1 MKTKFL
7 ILILCAT
14 CGLFGQDN
22 LIPNPG
28 FEEYFDCDY
37 DLIRDPI
44 EEVIPHWYTRLG
56 RPRYFR
62 EECQEELPHSEFK
75 GNGYLA
81 MITLSSAVDEMTNS
95 VRDYTVVSLINKL
108 EVGRDYYLEYY
119 GAFSFLNQSNH
130 SHHGIRFTN
139 EFINE
144 INLENRGT
152 PIIREDALTVD
163 SVSFVEQGVWLK
175 HNHCFSPDSS
185 FQFMEVG
192 NFSHRDSLI
201 HSPFINNNGVGTFTS
216 YDNFF
221 LAEIEQ
227 EVHLDDYEEKIC
239 VGDCITLSTNHSLIA
254 GTFEWQLPG
263 SDVQTSSDSTVIV
276 CYDEVGVYDV
286 SLDIQHCTGDYS
298 GDFPAAV
305 TVGEAVDF
313 DAPDDVF
320 LCAQESFT
328 FSIPDT
334 LNVLWFDGTDSNE
347 REITEPGVYEYELSR
362 GGCSTSYTFTLE
374 YSLPPATN
382 VEELFAC
389 QGEGISFQ
397 GQTISQPTMIMD
409 TMFSTV
415 GCDSIY
421 MMFLFDFYEDVDIEF
436 DGTFSFCPD
445 DAAEVSI
452 TSAHEEVIWSDGS
465 TEWERNFDQPGSISV
480 EAIDV
485 NGCRVGASFDIIGL
499 PGVSV
504 TTMDML
510 DIDFETGIALDPLY
524 EGEIVTYNW
533 SGNNPALSC
542 YDCPFPTLDLP
553 NAGLYTIEVVDAN
566 GCKSISQLR
575 ISFSKVQIYLPTAI
589 NINSN
594 ALENQTFYA
603 QSNNDIIYSLQI
615 FNRWGALVYE
625 ADQLFAND
633 SNQGWR
639 PQGTNPDVYVYVVK
653 YVDDGGK
660 EILLKGDVSVF

>member
-1 MKTKFL
+1 VT
-7 ILILCAT
+7 I
-14 CGLFGQDN
+14 
-22 LIPNPG
+22 
-28 FEEYFDCDY
+28 
-37 DLIRDPI
+37 
-44 EEVIPHWYTRLG
+44 
-56 RPRYFR
+56 
-62 EECQEELPHSEFK
+62 
-75 GNGYLA
+75 
-81 MITLSSAVDEMTNS
+81 
-95 VRDYTVVSLINKL
+95 
-108 EVGRDYYLEYY
+108 
-119 GAFSFLNQSNH
+119 
-130 SHHGIRFTN
+130 
-139 EFINE
+139 
-144 INLENRGT
+144 
-152 PIIREDALTVD
+152 
-163 SVSFVEQGVWLK
+163 
-175 HNHCFSPDSS
+175 
-185 FQFMEVG
+185 
-192 NFSHRDSLI
+192 
-201 HSPFINNNGVGTFTS
+201 
-216 YDNFF
+216 
-221 LAEIEQ
+221 
-227 EVHLDDYEEKIC
+227 
-239 VGDCITLSTNHSLIA
+239 
-254 GTFEWQLPG
+254 
-263 SDVQTSSDSTVIV
+263 
-276 CYDEVGVYDV
+276 CYDTPGVYDV
-286 SLDIQHCTGDYS
+286 RLDVQHCTGDYS
-298 GDFPAAV
+298 GDFSAAV

-389 QGEGISFQ
+389 QGEDISFQ

-421 MMFLFDFYEDVDIEF
+421 MIFLFDFYEDVDIEF